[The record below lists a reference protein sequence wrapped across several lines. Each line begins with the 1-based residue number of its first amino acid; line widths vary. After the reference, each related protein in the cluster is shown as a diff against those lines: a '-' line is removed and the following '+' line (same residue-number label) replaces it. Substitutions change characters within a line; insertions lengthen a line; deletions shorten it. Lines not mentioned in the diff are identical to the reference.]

1 MNQPSPPQLG
11 DDCFRLAVEAC
22 VIGMGITDLEG
33 HWREVNPAVERMLGR
48 DATAL
53 IGRTAFDCLHPDD
66 EPSAREQLAA
76 LVAGQIATIDQQ
88 LRYLRSDG
96 KSAWLQADVA
106 ILRDPEGAPQY
117 LLMQWR
123 DVSAEHGRAADAEVA
138 SGQLQLFVDAATHDL
153 RAPLRSIESFA
164 SLLAH
169 RTGDALDPTSQ
180 EHLTRIRNAAKGM
193 GGLLAAL
200 SDLSSATRVELKH
213 APVDISLLADWVAAE
228 LQDADPQRNAE
239 IVVQPGLMAHG
250 DEHLLKL
257 LLVQLLHNAWKFS
270 RDRPAVWIE
279 VAGRVQGATLE
290 LHVRDHGCGFDGQ
303 YAHKL
308 FEPFQRLHGP
318 DDGGGHGLGLAI
330 AHRIID
336 RHGGRIQAQ
345 SEPGAGATFYLELPA
360 ARAREC
366 NADT

>member
-1 MNQPSPPQLG
+1 MG
-11 DDCFRLAVEAC
+11 AC

-33 HWREVNPAVERMLGR
+33 IWREVNPAIERMSGQE
-48 DATAL
+48 ATAL
-53 IGRTAFDCLHPDD
+53 IGRSAFDCLPPDD
-66 EPSAREQLAA
+66 VPSAREQLAG
-76 LVAGQIATIDQQ
+76 LVAGQIATIDERK
-88 LRYLRSDG
+88 RYLRSDG
-96 KSAWLQADVA
+96 ESAWMHANVSM
-106 ILRDPEGAPQY
+106 LRDPGGAPQY

-123 DVSAEHGRAADAEVA
+123 DVSAEHDAQIA
-138 SGQLQLFVDAATHDL
+138 NRQLQLFVDAATHDL

-169 RTGDALDPTSQ
+169 RAGDALDPTSQ
-180 EHLTRIRNAAKGM
+180 EHLTRIQDAAKRM
-193 GGLLAAL
+193 SSLLAAL
-200 SDLSSATRVELKH
+200 SDLSGATRANLKYG
-213 APVDISLLADWVAAE
+213 PVDISLLADWVAAE
-228 LQDADPQRNAE
+228 LQDADPERKAE
-239 IVVQPGLMAHG
+239 IMVQPGLMAHG

-270 RDRPAVWIE
+270 RDQPAVWIE
-279 VAGRVQGATLE
+279 VTGRVQGETLE
-290 LHVRDHGCGFDGQ
+290 LHVRDHGGGFDEH

-330 AHRIID
+330 AHRVVD

-345 SEPGAGATFYLELPA
+345 SEPGAGATFHLELPA
-360 ARAREC
+360 ARARER

>member
-1 MNQPSPPQLG
+1 MG
-11 DDCFRLAVEAC
+11 AC
-22 VIGMGITDLEG
+22 VIGIGITDLEG
-33 HWREVNPAVERMLGR
+33 RWREVNPAIERMLGQ

-53 IGRTAFDCLHPDD
+53 IGRSAFDRLHPDD
-66 EPSAREQLAA
+66 VPSTREQLAA
-76 LVAGQIATIDQQ
+76 LVAGQLATIDQRK
-88 LRYLRSDG
+88 RYLRSDG
-96 KSAWLQADVA
+96 ETAWMHANVA
-106 ILRDPEGAPQY
+106 ILRDPGGAPRY

-123 DVSAEHGRAADAEVA
+123 DVSAEHGAQALLEADRGERADAAEIA
-138 SGQLQLFVDAATHDL
+138 NRQLQLFVDATTHDL

-169 RTGDALDPTSQ
+169 RAGDVLDPTSQ
-180 EHLTRIRNAAKGM
+180 EHLTRIRNAAKRM
-193 GGLLAAL
+193 GSLLAAL
-200 SDLSSATRVELKH
+200 SDLSGATRSELKYG
-213 APVDISLLADWVAAE
+213 PVDISLLADWVGAE
-228 LQDADPQRNAE
+228 LQDADPQRKAQ

-270 RDRPAVWIE
+270 RDQPTVWIE
-279 VAGRVQGATLE
+279 VTGRVQGATLE
-290 LHVRDHGCGFDGQ
+290 LHVRDHGCGFDGH

-330 AHRIID
+330 AHRIVD

-345 SEPGAGATFYLELPA
+345 SEPGIGATFYLELPA